1 MPHKCRCKDAHARA
15 LAEHVTALLLA
26 AVAALVAV
34 NGFFVGAEFALVRA
48 RRSRLESLA
57 SSGTRGA
64 RRALHQIDS
73 IDSYLAACQLGI
85 TMASL
90 GIGFL
95 GEPAIARLLE
105 PTLGEFMSHA
115 VAVAVSITIAYVIVT
130 FAHITVGEQVPKI
143 WSIVHPETAARW
155 AAGPL
160 HVFYVVSHPLTW
172 VLNSVSNGLL
182 RLVGTNPRADLKEG
196 GEDVRVLIAESAV
209 GGQLDPREAAM
220 LSGVFELHEHQSR
233 QVMTPFHA
241 VVTIESR
248 EPVRTALDRC
258 LDSGH
263 TRIVVVDTD
272 DRDRGLGVAHT
283 NSLAKLV
290 LSGEGDGEVARA
302 AKPALIVP
310 ETKPLDDLL
319 ADLQRD
325 RTTLAVV
332 VDEYGSPA
340 GIVTVE
346 DIVEE
351 IVGEIADETDP
362 VTSPVRQLAN
372 GDWYVRG
379 DVPIDD
385 LADYGVELPISPD
398 YTSVG
403 GFVFGELGRL
413 ATIGDI
419 VHVDGYSLRVESV
432 RANRITAVRIRDHRV
447 EEAAE
452 ASV

>member
-1 MPHKCRCKDAHARA
+1 MAAF
-15 LAEHVTALLLA
+15 LLA
-26 AVAALVAV
+26 AVAVLVAV

-57 SSGTRGA
+57 SGGSRGA
-64 RRALHQIDS
+64 RRALQQVDQ

-95 GEPAIARLLE
+95 GEPAIASLLE
-105 PTLGEFMSHA
+105 PTLGEFFSHT
-115 VAVAVSITIAYVIVT
+115 VAVVIAIAISYMIVT

-143 WSIVHPETAARW
+143 WSIVHAETAARW
-155 AAGPL
+155 ASGPL
-160 HVFYVVSHPLTW
+160 RVFYVVSHPLTW
-172 VLNSVSNGLL
+172 ILNSVSNWML
-182 RLVGTNPRADLKEG
+182 RLVGTDSRADFSESG
-196 GEDVRVLIAESAV
+196 GEDVRQLIAESAT
-209 GGQLDPREAAM
+209 GGRLDPREAEM
-220 LSGVFELHEHQSR
+220 LSGVFELHETQAR

-241 VVTIESR
+241 VVKAENTAT
-248 EPVRTALDRC
+248 VHTALERC
-258 LDSGH
+258 IESGH
-263 TRIVVVDTD
+263 TRIVIVDA
-272 DRDRGLGVAHT
+272 DRPDHIVGVAHT

-290 LSGEGDGEVARA
+290 LGNRSELSVAET

-325 RTTLAVV
+325 RMTLAVV
-332 VDEYGSPA
+332 ADEYGTPA

-351 IVGEIADETDP
+351 IVGDIADETDP
-362 VTSPVRQLAN
+362 VASPVRRLAN
-372 GDWYVRG
+372 GDWYARG
-379 DVPIDD
+379 DVSIED
-385 LADYGVELPISPD
+385 LADYGIQFPPSPD

-403 GFVFGELGRL
+403 GLVVDELGRV

-419 VHVDGYSLRVESV
+419 VRRDGYSIRVESV
-432 RANRITAVRIRDHRV
+432 RGRGIAAVRIRAHRP
-447 EEAAE
+447 ERTHEPTA
-452 ASV
+452 

>member
-1 MPHKCRCKDAHARA
+1 VNAF
-15 LAEHVTALLLA
+15 LLG
-26 AVAALVAV
+26 AVAVLVAA

-48 RRSRLESLA
+48 RRPRLESLEREGA
-57 SSGTRGA
+57 RGA
-64 RRALHQIDS
+64 GLALRQIDR

-105 PTLGEFMSHA
+105 PTLGEFFSHT
-115 VAVAVSITIAYVIVT
+115 VAIAIAIAISYIIVT

-143 WSIVHPETAARW
+143 WSIVHAEKAARW
-155 AAGPL
+155 ASGPL
-160 HVFYVVSHPLTW
+160 QLFYVVSHPLTW
-172 VLNSVSNGLL
+172 ILNAVSNGML
-182 RLVGTNPRADLKEG
+182 RLIGTDARADFSESSVG
-196 GEDVRVLIAESAV
+196 GDDVRRLIAESAI
-209 GGQLDPREAAM
+209 GGYIDPREAEM
-220 LSGVFELHEHQSR
+220 LSGVFELHETQAR
-233 QVMTPFHA
+233 LVMTPFHA
-241 VVTIESR
+241 VVKAEG
-248 EPVRTALDRC
+248 TATTRMALERC
-258 LDSGH
+258 LESGH
-263 TRIVVVDTD
+263 TRIVIVDS
-272 DRDRGLGVAHT
+272 DRPDHIIGVAHT

-290 LSGEGDGEVARA
+290 LGDQAELSVAEA

-325 RTTLAVV
+325 RMTLAVV
-332 VDEYGSPA
+332 ADEYGTPA

-362 VTSPVRQLAN
+362 VASPVRQLAD
-372 GDWYVRG
+372 GDWFARG
-379 DVPIDD
+379 DVSLED
-385 LADYGVELPISPD
+385 LTDYGIQLPTSPD

-403 GFVFGELGRL
+403 GLVVDELGRL

-419 VHVDGYSLRVESV
+419 AQRDGYSIRVESV
-432 RANRITAVRIRDHRV
+432 RGTRIAAVRIRDHNPERTRRPTV
-447 EEAAE
+447 
-452 ASV
+452 

>member
-1 MPHKCRCKDAHARA
+1 
-15 LAEHVTALLLA
+15 VTALLLA

-48 RRSRLESLA
+48 RRSQLESLA
-57 SSGTRGA
+57 SAGKRGA
-64 RRALHQIDS
+64 RRALYQIDR

-95 GEPAIARLLE
+95 GEPAIASLLE
-105 PTLGEFMSHA
+105 PTLGEFLSHA
-115 VAVAVSITIAYVIVT
+115 VAVAVAITIAYVIVT

-143 WSIVHPETAARW
+143 WSIVHAETAARW

-160 HVFYVVSHPLTW
+160 HIFYLVSQPLTW
-172 VLNSVSNGLL
+172 VVNSVSNGLL
-182 RLVGTNPRADLKEG
+182 RVIGTDSRADLKEG
-196 GEDVRVLIAESAV
+196 GEDLRVLIAESAV
-209 GGQLDPREAAM
+209 GGRLDPGEAAM
-220 LSGVFELHEHQSR
+220 LAGVIELHEHESR

-241 VVTIESR
+241 VVTIESP
-248 EPVRTALDRC
+248 EPVRTALERC
-258 LDSGH
+258 LDTGH

-272 DRDRGLGVAHT
+272 NHDRILGVAHT

-290 LSGEGDGEVARA
+290 LSGEGGGEVARA

-332 VDEYGSPA
+332 ADEYGRPA

-372 GDWYVRG
+372 GDWYARG

-385 LADYGVELPISPD
+385 LTDYGIELPPSPD
-398 YTSVG
+398 YTSIG
-403 GFVFGELGRL
+403 GLVFDELGRL

-419 VHVDGYSLRVESV
+419 AHTEGYSIRVESV
-432 RANRITAVRIRDHRV
+432 RGNRITAVRIRDHR
-447 EEAAE
+447 ARAGGGGDDMSPQRS
-452 ASV
+452 AT

>member
-1 MPHKCRCKDAHARA
+1 M
-15 LAEHVTALLLA
+15 TAFLLA
-26 AVAALVAV
+26 AVAALVAI

-48 RRSRLESLA
+48 RRSPLESLA
-57 SSGTRGA
+57 SSGKRGA
-64 RRALHQIDS
+64 RRALYQIEH

-95 GEPAIARLLE
+95 GEPAIASLLE
-105 PTLGEFMSHA
+105 PTLGELMSHA
-115 VAVAVSITIAYVIVT
+115 VAVVVSITIAYVIVT

-143 WSIVHPETAARW
+143 WSIVHAERAACW
-155 AAGPL
+155 ASGPL
-160 HVFYVVSHPLTW
+160 HAFYVASHPLTW
-172 VLNSVSNGLL
+172 VVNSVSNGLL
-182 RLVGTNPRADLKEG
+182 KLLGTDSRADLKEG
-196 GEDVRVLIAESAV
+196 GEDLRVLIAESAV
-209 GGQLDPREAAM
+209 GGRLDPREAAM
-220 LSGVFELHEHQSR
+220 LSGVFELHEHQAR

-241 VVTIESR
+241 VVTIKSR

-272 DRDRGLGVAHT
+272 DQDRVLGVAHT
-283 NSLAKLV
+283 NSLTKLV
-290 LSGEGDGEVARA
+290 LADEGGGEVAHA
-302 AKPALIVP
+302 AKPTLIVP

-332 VDEYGSPA
+332 ADEYGTPA

-372 GDWYVRG
+372 GDWYARG

-385 LADYGVELPISPD
+385 LSDYGIELPPSPD
-398 YTSVG
+398 YASIG
-403 GFVFGELGRL
+403 GLVFGELGRL

-419 VHVDGYSLRVESV
+419 AHMDGYSIRVESV
-432 RANRITAVRIRDHRV
+432 RGHRITAVRIRDHRPD
-447 EEAAE
+447 AA
-452 ASV
+452 AGGRTPALQSP